1 MDSTVDSTGLSV
13 GARHP
18 RYRQL
23 AQTLVNEIARGQYPV
38 GSLLPTEFELCEQ
51 FGASRFTV
59 RGAVG
64 QLVQMRMVTRQAGV
78 GTRVISAQPG
88 VRSYRQVMRQLSD
101 LESYTA
107 SAELE
112 ILGTEAIKVA
122 AGLCDLLCAQEG
134 ELWLKA
140 NCLRWSGDGV
150 APICFTEVYI
160 HPAFRAMNG
169 LQGRTRVPIYR
180 LIEQQY
186 RERTTQVR
194 QEIRAVLLSAA
205 LARRLAAPNK
215 SPALQVTRQYFNA
228 SSEVIE
234 VAVSTH
240 PTDRFTYSEIF
251 NRDAET

>member
-1 MDSTVDSTGLSV
+1 MDWTFERTGLTV

-23 AQTLVNEIARGQYPV
+23 EKALVNEIGRGQYPV

-88 VRSYRQVMRQLSD
+88 GRGYRQVMRQLSD

-112 ILGTEAIKVA
+112 ILSTKAIKVA
-122 AGLCDLLCAQEG
+122 AGLCDLLCAREG

-140 NCLRWSGDGV
+140 DCLRWSSDGV

-194 QEIRAVLLSAA
+194 HEMRAALLSPA
-205 LARRLAAPNK
+205 LARPCAAPNK
-215 SPALQVTRQYFNA
+215 SPPLQVKRQYFT
-228 SSEVIE
+228 
-234 VAVSTH
+234 TH
-240 PTDRFTYSEIF
+240 IDRVE
-251 NRDAET
+251 